1 MEFDEYPRTTH
12 PQTVGNTRQFHC
24 QTILQVITGST
35 KGTRMHFSFK
45 QTTALLMAVLFV
57 LPANV
62 IAGPATQ
69 AHARPKLRNVELAQ
83 GGEVQGRVL
92 DIHGRPVADTTVQ
105 VMTKAGKRAAK
116 TNKNGQFKLAGFKG
130 GVCAIQVGEARY
142 GARLWTQGTAP
153 PQSLQQFSV
162 VNDPNYV
169 VRGQDSDGLI
179 GGMTSAQWLGLT
191 LIIGGIVA
199 IAVAADDDAS

>member
-1 MEFDEYPRTTH
+1 MLNWSVFPCRKTASSTLPSSDKDVNTVTNRSTGEREISRFNSFDH
-12 PQTVGNTRQFHC
+12 
-24 QTILQVITGST
+24 IASST

-45 QTTALLMAVLFV
+45 QMTALFMAVLFV

-105 VMTKAGKRAAK
+105 ITMKAGKQEAK
-116 TNKNGQFKLAGFKG
+116 TNGKGQFTLTGLKG
-130 GVCAIQVGEARY
+130 GVCAIQVGEAKY
-142 GARLWTQGTAP
+142 GARLWTE
-153 PQSLQQFSV
+153 
-162 VNDPNYV
+162 
-169 VRGQDSDGLI
+169 QDCS
-179 GGMTSAQWLGLT
+179 TEVTQTVFCRQRS
-191 LIIGGIVA
+191 
-199 IAVAADDDAS
+199 